1 MTGNP
6 ASVSVL
12 ALAGCLVY
20 LGILTAQGTVRAESS
35 GMFRSLSSQTPP
47 QALVNGEPEQK
58 KASTIYFDIA
68 RQSLALSLDQY
79 GAATGLPVF
88 FDSALVANRMAS
100 AVQGSYDP
108 ATALQIMLEGSGLIA
123 SSAKPGQVADA
134 FVLKL
139 IDTSKPATEVTQGGA
154 SGQASFRRYDGLVQT
169 RIREAFCGND
179 QIVPGDYRIA
189 IRFEIDVVGQIVRP
203 FLLASTGDRTR
214 DTDVIDTLKKV
225 RIDYAPPKDLAQP
238 FTMVILPRA
247 LVRGAECSSRHP

>member
-35 GMFRSLSSQTPP
+35 GMFRSLSSQTPSQFP
-47 QALVNGEPEQK
+47 IEDVPEQK
-58 KASTIYFDIA
+58 KAAAIYFDIA
-68 RQSLALSLDQY
+68 RQPLALSLDQY

-139 IDTSKPATEVTQGGA
+139 IDTSKSATEVTQGGA
-154 SGQASFRRYDGLVQT
+154 SGHASFRRYDGLVQT

-179 QIVPGDYRIA
+179 QIAPGDYRIA
-189 IRFEIDVVGQIVRP
+189 IRFEIDVVGQLVRP